1 MIKEIKWMRID
12 LTYENF
18 PGGIFLGGI
27 FLRTS
32 LTIGSHSRPKVKVDP
47 NGEHMA
53 TQSICS

>member
-18 PGGIFLGGI
+18 PGGI